1 MSIYPTVSYQ
11 NLDGRQDTS
20 YKERIVIVGQSNTAN
35 EGLYKDIE
43 FMSSKEIDTL
53 FGKSSQI
60 GRALRDATSMLTGF
74 VKPSI
79 YAVSKKDKSSAVART
94 LETTVTGS
102 ATKSFT
108 QKIKIH
114 SLDPFNLSV
123 QTAVAHAMR
132 HTKGCSCASVSQ
144 NGAVTVGL
152 PANAA
157 QNFNAPL
164 PKAKTNDVYVS
175 VEIVKNDTP
184 TQIAAKVVTAVNANA
199 YSIYSATSSGAV
211 ITFTSKHK
219 GEVGQFFS
227 VEFVP
232 YSSATG
238 VSYETLEDIA
248 GSGAVDI
255 STILTDV
262 LDKNE
267 TPLGELDFNYFVVPY
282 SYDIEAIKTDAYAK
296 WENVY
301 NYRGR
306 ALDYI
311 IFQATALDLTD
322 STELN
327 TLAADNPTSEEGI
340 VRHLMVLSKETN
352 SVIRLVKPSKIEAV
366 ESKQFTPIAEEQD
379 GTATVGNSVTLSNS
393 DGFID
398 LSRVLSSSIVRA
410 FIVEKIIPLYF
421 QEKSFTTGDAVQGFM
436 KTTGEIIADFK
447 EARDVVDGTNQNT
460 IWGAMFAGLVSNSPT
475 ARAVFDEVLEATTS
489 FSNKTVFV
497 NIVNELLNPIQ
508 NISITAT
515 NN

>member
-1 MSIYPTVSYQ
+1 MSNYPATSYQ
-11 NLDGRQDTS
+11 NLDGVQDTS
-20 YKERIVIVGQSNTAN
+20 YKERIVIVGQSNTATA
-35 EGLYKDIE
+35 GLYKNIE
-43 FMSSKEIDTL
+43 LMSSKEIDTL

-60 GRALRDATSMLTGF
+60 GRSLRDANSMLTGF

-79 YAVSKKDKSSAVART
+79 YAVSYADKSNAVART
-94 LETTVTGS
+94 LQTTITGN
-102 ATKSFT
+102 AIKSFT

-132 HTKGCSCASVSQ
+132 HTKGCACASVSQ

-164 PKAKTNDVYVS
+164 PQAKTNDVYVN
-175 VEIVKNDTP
+175 VEIAKNETP
-184 TQIAAKVVTAVNANA
+184 AQIAAKVVAAVNANA
-199 YSIYSATSSGAV
+199 YSVYSAASSGAV

-219 GEVGQFFS
+219 GEIGQFFS
-227 VEFVP
+227 VEFIP

-238 VSYETLEDIA
+238 VSYETLENIA
-248 GSGAVDI
+248 GSGSVDI
-255 STILTDV
+255 STMLTNV
-262 LDKNE
+262 LDETE
-267 TPLGELDFNYFVVPY
+267 TPLGELDFNYLVVPY
-282 SYDIEAIKTDAYAK
+282 SYNIDALKTDAYAK

-322 STELN
+322 NTELN
-327 TLAADNPTSEEGI
+327 ALAVDNPTSEEGI

-352 SVIRLVKPSKIEAV
+352 SVIRLVKPSKIAIV
-366 ESKQFTPIAEEQD
+366 ESKQFTPITEEQD
-379 GTATVGNSVTLSNS
+379 GKATVGNSFTLSDS
-393 DGFID
+393 AGFID

-410 FIVEKIIPLYF
+410 FIIEKRIPEQF
-421 QEKSFTTGDAVQGFM
+421 QEKSFTTGSVVQGFM
-436 KTTGEIIADFK
+436 KNTGEIIADFK
-447 EARDVVDGTNQNT
+447 ETRDIVDGTNQNT
-460 IWGAMFAGLVSNSPT
+460 VWGTMFAGLVSNSST
-475 ARAVFDEVLEATTS
+475 ARAVFDELLEATTS